1 MRIWLRWLGLTV
13 VCVAAVVASFSTLAA
28 LAEFTGW
35 APWTSWLLPLCLDAL
50 GMTACLIW
58 LDSSAP
64 KPARKYAAWMTW
76 TAAGLSVL
84 GNGVGHLASTGHLQ
98 QGLLLVLLVGSVPP
112 ATVSVVVHLIAV
124 AKPVR
129 PARVAAPAP
138 VKVGDTTKK
147 PTVAKTDTKVAD
159 KPKPS
164 SAPAEPKPTAS
175 PAKSGA
181 ESGPVVDEVLLQH
194 ARRADRDHRA
204 KNDGRPISRDGLKD
218 ELKIG
223 TGKATDLLAVLKKER
238 EVA

>member
-58 LDSSAP
+58 LDSTAP

-124 AKPVR
+124 AKPAR

-138 VKVGDTTKK
+138 AKVEDK
-147 PTVAKTDTKVAD
+147 AKTTGS
-159 KPKPS
+159 KPEGKPAS
-164 SAPAEPKPTAS
+164 KSEPAPGKSAP
-175 PAKSGA
+175 
-181 ESGPVVDEVLLQH
+181 ESGPVVDELLLQ
-194 ARRADRDHRA
+194 
-204 KNDGRPISRDGLKD
+204 KGRHIWDEYMAEHNKPIPRD
-218 ELKIG
+218 ELKKKLG
-223 TGKATDLLAVLKKER
+223 VGSDPASKVLAVLKRER
-238 EVA
+238 KVA